1 MVLKPEQTHGLGLI
15 AEGNKPLGLSSCI
28 EITPGGGGG
37 SCSIVY
43 SNAFMASGFCSTVSI
58 KVL

>member
-15 AEGNKPLGLSSCI
+15 AEGNKSLGLSSCI
-28 EITPGGGGG
+28 EITPGGG